1 MQISHRSFNV
11 AGSVVL
17 YCVVHTLQM
26 MKSRWSAMMLVG
38 GSAAATKCM
47 LQGKINLRDKVTN
60 NKIYARGF
68 SGVNIRCGALAFSSM
83 WYSASALYEKVRSSP
98 HAEVSVVITS
108 LSPHASLAIEHCS
121 SRTALLYVGLF
132 GRNVGS
138 WIDRESFFSHSYVN
152 TESTRL
158 DYQLDM
164 DSKRSRRPH
173 KRRKQSFQVRG
184 KT

>member
-1 MQISHRSFNV
+1 MQISHRLFNV
-11 AGSVVL
+11 AGSFVL

-26 MKSRWSAMMLVG
+26 MKSRWSAMMLIR

-47 LQGKINLRDKVTN
+47 LQGKTSLRDKVAD

-68 SGVNIRCGALAFSSM
+68 SSVNIRCGALAFSSM

-98 HAEVSVVITS
+98 HAEVLVVITS
-108 LSPHASLAIEHCS
+108 LSPHASLAIKHCS

-132 GRNVGS
+132 GRNIGSQVG
-138 WIDRESFFSHSYVN
+138 RERFFSHNYVN

-158 DYQLDM
+158 DYQLCM

-173 KRRKQSFQVRG
+173 KRRKQSLQVRG